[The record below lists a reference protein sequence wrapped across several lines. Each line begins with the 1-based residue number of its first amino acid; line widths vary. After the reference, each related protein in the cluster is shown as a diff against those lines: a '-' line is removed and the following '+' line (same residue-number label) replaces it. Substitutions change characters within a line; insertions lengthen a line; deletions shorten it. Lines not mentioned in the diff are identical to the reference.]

1 MTERKMGNFSTDVHE
16 FGSGPV
22 VVLVHGSASD
32 ARSWDAQ
39 VRSLSEQYRV
49 ITYSRRHHWPNDAAA
64 TGASYSMTAHVEDLI
79 AVVDFVGGGPVHLV
93 GHSYGGFVALLAS
106 LSHPELIQSQI
117 LIEPPVVPLFL
128 SNPPRP
134 SELLRVLA
142 RNPRLGYSLV
152 KFGATGLVP
161 ATKAASRNDMD
172 KAIRVFGKAVL
183 GKDAFNRLSPDRWAQ
198 VEANNIQ
205 AEYLSDSLGPLTE
218 AEVRSIRTPSLLVSG
233 EESPRHWTLLT
244 DHLRKLMPN
253 SQRVAI
259 PNASHMVH
267 EDNPTAFN
275 MQVLEFIRM
284 QTQAQS

>member
-1 MTERKMGNFSTDVHE
+1 MTKREIGDFSTDVQE
-16 FGSGPV
+16 CGSGPV

-39 VRSLSEQYRV
+39 VGSLSEHFRV
-49 ITYSRRHHWPNDAAA
+49 ISYSRRYHWPNDTAAPG
-64 TGASYSMTAHVEDLI
+64 TGYSMTTHVEDLI
-79 AVVDFVGGGPVHLV
+79 GVVDSVGGGPVHLV

-106 LSHPELIQSQI
+106 LSRPELVQSQV

-134 SELLRVLA
+134 GELLRVLA
-142 RNPRLGYSLV
+142 KKPRLGYSLI

-161 ATKAASRNDMD
+161 ATKAASKNDMD
-172 KAIRVFGKAVL
+172 KAIRIFGKAVL
-183 GKDAFNRLSPDRWAQ
+183 GRDAINRLSPDRWDQ

-205 AEYLSDSLGPLTE
+205 AEYLSDSFGSLTE
-218 AEVRSIRTPSLLVSG
+218 AEVRSISTPTLLVSG
-233 EESPRHWTLLT
+233 EGSPRHWGLLT
-244 DHLRKLMPN
+244 DHLCELMPN
-253 SQRVAI
+253 SQRIVI

-275 MQVLEFIRM
+275 VQALEFIDM
-284 QTQAQS
+284 QA